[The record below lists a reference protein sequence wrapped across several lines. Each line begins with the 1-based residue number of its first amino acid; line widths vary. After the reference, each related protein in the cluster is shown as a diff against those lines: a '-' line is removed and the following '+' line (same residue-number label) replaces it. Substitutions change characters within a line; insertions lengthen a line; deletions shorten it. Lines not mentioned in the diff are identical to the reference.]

1 LAIEK
6 FGTDAGQV
14 MQNFFE
20 TAIGSTCPTIRP
32 LETSGL
38 IELLDHLVKLHG
50 AAYAWDAKLDVPKLI
65 QTIGSQ
71 PIRTHIRATL
81 EALDIAYLY
90 HEDVK
95 LGATDLLEAS
105 LQEQADFFA
114 IPEESDC

>member
-1 LAIEK
+1 
-6 FGTDAGQV
+6 
-14 MQNFFE
+14 
-20 TAIGSTCPTIRP
+20 
-32 LETSGL
+32 
-38 IELLDHLVKLHG
+38 LLDHLVKLHG
-50 AAYAWDAKLDVPKLI
+50 AAYAWDAKLDVPELI
-65 QTIGSQ
+65 RTIGSQ